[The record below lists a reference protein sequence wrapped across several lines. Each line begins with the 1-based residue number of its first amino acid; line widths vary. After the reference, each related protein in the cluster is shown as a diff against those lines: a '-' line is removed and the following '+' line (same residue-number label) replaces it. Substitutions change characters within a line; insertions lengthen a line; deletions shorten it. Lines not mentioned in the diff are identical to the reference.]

1 MIARLKN
8 CVQRDIRS
16 WINGAFKNDEIA
28 YRPLECLTMLELG
41 KLQRMATRYAEM
53 VREHAYLVGL
63 MNLALQT
70 GDINLLA
77 RTKRRL
83 AETELECNECL
94 LALQI
99 LQRELLSAAVDEAP
113 AGHAAVSETCEYA
126 TA

>member
-1 MIARLKN
+1 
-8 CVQRDIRS
+8 
-16 WINGAFKNDEIA
+16 
-28 YRPLECLTMLELG
+28 MLEPG
-41 KLQRMATRYAEM
+41 KLQRMAAHYSEM

-63 MNLALQT
+63 MNLAVQT
-70 GDINLLA
+70 GDIDLLG

-99 LQRELLSAAVDEAP
+99 LQLELLSADVAAVGD
-113 AGHAAVSETCEYA
+113 GLVAVSETREYA